1 MNIKLFFNKED
12 KYKIFQFGYEGKK
25 YFDLLFKDQNNRFI
39 YNLGDVYIVTFLYP
53 KFLFNLFYYRSIKI
67 AYFKTMFDILKIK
80 KIITWLDNNGTFQQL
95 DKKIKAIDFF
105 AFQNGFRSH
114 LCLTEKKIYH
124 SNLFCFGQ
132 NDVDRYK
139 KYGHNVKNFFPYGSL
154 KLNLVIDKIK
164 EKNEEIYKN
173 NERENEIAFI
183 SEMPMDFMIRGNNK
197 FEHPK
202 MWPLTRMKSLIKL
215 IKFTK
220 LFLQKN
226 KNFNLKILMRSNY
239 NSKYY
244 NIEKKFFNKLF
255 GEKIFFNSNDNTVT
269 KNYFSA
275 LKSDLIIGMKS
286 TLLCELYGFG
296 KKIVSFSFGYNKKWS
311 IPINTF
317 NIINNKIEF
326 DVFENIINKVIN
338 MDHTQYL
345 ELTKNDRKYLMSNY
359 QGFGIYRNQIFKKIN
374 GL

>member
-173 NERENEIAFI
+173 NKTEKEII
-183 SEMPMDFMIRGNNK
+183 DTVI
-197 FEHPK
+197 
-202 MWPLTRMKSLIKL
+202 
-215 IKFTK
+215 
-220 LFLQKN
+220 
-226 KNFNLKILMRSNY
+226 NLNHKTILMIAHRLSSLKNCD
-239 NSKYY
+239 S
-244 NIEKKFFNKLF
+244 IFEINKGILN
-255 GEKIFFNSNDNTVT
+255 KIN
-269 KNYFSA
+269 
-275 LKSDLIIGMKS
+275 L
-286 TLLCELYGFG
+286 
-296 KKIVSFSFGYNKKWS
+296 NKKLHE
-311 IPINTF
+311 I
-317 NIINNKIEF
+317 
-326 DVFENIINKVIN
+326 
-338 MDHTQYL
+338 
-345 ELTKNDRKYLMSNY
+345 
-359 QGFGIYRNQIFKKIN
+359 
-374 GL
+374 

>member
-173 NERENEIAFI
+173 NKTEKEIVIIDEISDDFI
-183 SEMPMDFMIRGNNK
+183 KYKNYEFSTLDSKRLTPMHRTKGTFKIL
-197 FEHPK
+197 E
-202 MWPLTRMKSLIKL
+202 
-215 IKFTK
+215 FTK
-220 LFLQKN
+220 KYCEEYKIIPKVLLRYSKN
-226 KNFNLKILMRSNY
+226 EQVKLEKLMKIY
-239 NSKYY
+239 N
-244 NIEKKFFNKLF
+244 KFFNK
-255 GEKIFFNSNDNTVT
+255 KIELIENDKYKFLSYRYGLESNLLVG
-269 KNYFSA
+269 
-275 LKSDLIIGMKS
+275 LKS
-286 TLLCELYGFG
+286 TLLCELFSAG
-296 KKIVSFSFGYNKKWS
+296 KKIISFNYSNDPKFNFPTKNFYVYQGRPCYKVFKKKVSEIQMMPDKLWLSKTEQDRNY
-311 IPINTF
+311 I
-317 NIINNKIEF
+317 NKIT
-326 DVFENIINKVIN
+326 NINEYK
-338 MDHTQYL
+338 T
-345 ELTKNDRKYLMSNY
+345 
-359 QGFGIYRNQIFKKIN
+359 IFQ
-374 GL
+374 